1 MGRTKQFSN
10 LGYFFFHSL
19 KISMNV
25 LAELTI
31 VSMEQLIVQIQLDL
45 TIAPA
50 SLVTMETGGIIA
62 YE

>member
-1 MGRTKQFSN
+1 
-10 LGYFFFHSL
+10 
-19 KISMNV
+19 MNV